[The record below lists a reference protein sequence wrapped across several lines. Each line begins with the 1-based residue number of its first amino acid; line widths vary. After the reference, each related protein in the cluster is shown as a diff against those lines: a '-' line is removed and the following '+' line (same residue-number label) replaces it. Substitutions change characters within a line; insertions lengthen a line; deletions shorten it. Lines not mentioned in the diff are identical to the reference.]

1 MKLDNLSQQE
11 VLELNI
17 PNGVPI
23 VYDVDREGN
32 PISKAEL

>member
-1 MKLDNLSQQE
+1 MSLDHLSKEE

-23 VYDVDREGN
+23 VYEYDGSMLV
-32 PISKAEL
+32 SKTML